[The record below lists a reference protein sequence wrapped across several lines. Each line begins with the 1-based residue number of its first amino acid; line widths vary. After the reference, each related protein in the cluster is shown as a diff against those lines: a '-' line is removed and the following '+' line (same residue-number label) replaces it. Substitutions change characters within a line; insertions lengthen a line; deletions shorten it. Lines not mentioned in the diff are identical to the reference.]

1 MQAAPTR
8 LARRR
13 GDLRSE
19 DQLREHYRIE
29 RELANRLREAS
40 RAERRTL
47 YTLVYEE
54 LLQRVPHHP
63 RRTTARDAAW
73 LARRE
78 REIGRLL
85 RFLDRFISL
94 RTRFLEVGAGDCAL
108 ALKVSDIAEHV
119 VAVDVCDQVCGERPC
134 NFELALSDGC
144 SIPVPAG
151 SIDVAFSNQ
160 MMEHL
165 HPEDARDQL
174 VNIFRSLAPGGTYV
188 CITPNRLYGPRDV
201 SGYFDDIATGLHLRE
216 YSAREIREMLLAV
229 GFARVHFYLGG
240 RGWYA
245 RCPGWIVSGLE
256 RLLEALPAGVRK
268 PIADTALLRGFL
280 GVRVAAIKPGEPVR
294 EAKRSAKRG
303 ACG

>member
-1 MQAAPTR
+1 MHAAPTR

-63 RRTTARDAAW
+63 RRTTARDAAFF
-73 LARRE
+73 AHRKRE
-78 REIGRLL
+78 ADWLL
-85 RFLDRFISL
+85 RFLERFISL

-108 ALKVSDIAEHV
+108 ALRVSDLAEHV
-119 VAVDVCDQVCGERPC
+119 VAVDVCDQACGERPC

-144 SIPVPAG
+144 SIPVRDG

-165 HPEDARDQL
+165 HPDDAREQL

-201 SGYFDDIATGLHLRE
+201 SGYFDEIATGLHLRE
-216 YSAREIREMLLAV
+216 YSAREVREMLLAV
-229 GFARVHFYLGG
+229 GFERVDFYLGG
-240 RGWYA
+240 RGWYV
-245 RCPGWIVSGLE
+245 RCPGWIVAGVE
-256 RLLEALPAGVRK
+256 MALEALPAGVRK
-268 PIADTALLRGFL
+268 QIADTALLRALL
-280 GVRVAAIKPGEPVR
+280 GVRVAAIKPGDPARQAER
-294 EAKRSAKRG
+294 
-303 ACG
+303 

>member
-1 MQAAPTR
+1 MHAAPTR

-19 DQLREHYRIE
+19 DQLREHYVIE
-29 RELANRLREAS
+29 RELADRLREAS
-40 RAERRTL
+40 RAERRVL
-47 YTLVYEE
+47 YSLVYAE

-63 RRTTARDAAW
+63 LRTSARDAAYV
-73 LARRE
+73 ADRQRE
-78 REIGRLL
+78 TERVL
-85 RFLDRFISL
+85 RFLERFISL
-94 RTRFLEVGAGDCAL
+94 RTRFLEVGAGDCTL
-108 ALKVSDIAEHV
+108 ALKVSDLAEHV
-119 VAVDVCDQVCGERPC
+119 VAVDVCDQVCGAERPC
-134 NFELALSDGC
+134 NFALVLSDGC

-165 HPEDARDQL
+165 HPEDAREQL

-201 SGYFDDIATGLHLRE
+201 SGYFDPIATGLHLRE

-229 GFARVHFYLGG
+229 GFERVDFYIGA

-245 RCPGWIVSGLE
+245 RCPGWAVSSLE
-256 RLLEALPAGVRK
+256 TLLEALPAGVRK
-268 PIADTALLRGFL
+268 QVADTALVRAFL
-280 GVRVAAIKPGEPVR
+280 GVRVAATKAGE
-294 EAKRSAKRG
+294 ATQ
-303 ACG
+303 

>member
-1 MQAAPTR
+1 MHAAPTR

-19 DQLREHYRIE
+19 EQLREHYRVE

-47 YTLVYEE
+47 YSLVYEE

-63 RRTTARDAAW
+63 RRTTARDAAYF
-73 LARRE
+73 AERA
-78 REIGRLL
+78 REIDRVL
-85 RFLDRFISL
+85 RFIERFVSL

-108 ALKVSDIAEHV
+108 ALRVSDLAEHV
-119 VAVDVCDQVCGERPC
+119 VAVDVCDQIRGVERPC

-144 SIPVPAG
+144 SMPVPEG

-174 VNIFRSLAPGGTYV
+174 VNIFRCLSPKGTYV

-201 SGYFDDIATGLHLRE
+201 SGYFDEIATGLHLRE

-229 GFARVHFYLGG
+229 GFERVDFYLGG

-256 RLLEALPAGVRK
+256 RVLEALPAGMRK
-268 PIADTALLRGFL
+268 SVADTAPVRAFL
-280 GVRVAAIKPGEPVR
+280 GVRVAAFKPG
-294 EAKRSAKRG
+294 SARI
-303 ACG
+303 AS

>member
-1 MQAAPTR
+1 MHAAPTR

-63 RRTTARDAAW
+63 RRTTARDAAFF
-73 LARRE
+73 AHRKRE
-78 REIGRLL
+78 ADWLL
-85 RFLDRFISL
+85 RFLERFISL

-108 ALKVSDIAEHV
+108 ALRVSDLAEHV
-119 VAVDVCDQVCGERPC
+119 VAVDVCDQACGERPC

-144 SIPVPAG
+144 SIPVRDG

-165 HPEDARDQL
+165 HPDDAREQL

-201 SGYFDDIATGLHLRE
+201 SGYFDEIATGLHLRE
-216 YSAREIREMLLAV
+216 YSAREVREMLLAV
-229 GFARVHFYLGG
+229 GFERVDFYLGG
-240 RGWYA
+240 RGWYV
-245 RCPGWIVSGLE
+245 RCPGWIVAGVE
-256 RLLEALPAGVRK
+256 MALEALPAGVRK
-268 PIADTALLRGFL
+268 QVADTALLRAFL
-280 GVRVAAIKPGEPVR
+280 GVRVAAIKPGDPVR
-294 EAKRSAKRG
+294 QAER
-303 ACG
+303 